1 MKGPD
6 DGQFERRKTRV
17 GEEQLEVIKV
27 AGGGVDADRQVQ
39 RLRRRVERK
48 EVGIGDAL
56 IVLEGAHKHA
66 AGAVLL
72 AEMDF
77 LQGFFAVALG
87 LNSHPPQTL
96 RNLPPYPRQPPVV
109 APPNPRLNLYPP

>member
-1 MKGPD
+1 M
-6 DGQFERRKTRV
+6 
-17 GEEQLEVIKV
+17 
-27 AGGGVDADRQVQ
+27 DADRQVQ

-56 IVLEGAHKHA
+56 IVLEGAHEHA

-77 LQGFFAVALG
+77 LQGFFAVAHG
-87 LNSHPPQTL
+87 WNHDTTQEL
-96 RNLPPYPRQPPVV
+96 RSLAPDARQQAVV
-109 APPNPRLNLYPP
+109 APAKRDVVLEPISQSSQTTRRID